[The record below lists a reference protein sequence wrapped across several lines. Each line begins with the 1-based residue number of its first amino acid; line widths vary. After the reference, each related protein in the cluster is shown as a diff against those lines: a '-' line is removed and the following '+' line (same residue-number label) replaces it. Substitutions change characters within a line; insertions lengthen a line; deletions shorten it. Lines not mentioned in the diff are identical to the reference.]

1 MIKKA
6 IAIFRARGISGLLR
20 ATVSRLRGLLA
31 GRAVSFSTY
40 KDRLAGKSGI
50 EIGGPSQAFSR
61 RGLFPVYPIVGN
73 LDNCNFCSTTVWG
86 GTSNQGKNYRYDPN
100 KPSGQQ
106 HIAEATSMESL
117 SSGAYDFVL
126 SSHMLEHSANPIL
139 ALSEWKRLLK
149 NDGTLVLLLPNKK
162 HTFDHRRPTTTMAH
176 LIADFNAGTKEDDLT
191 HLQEIL
197 ALHDLGRDPEA
208 GSWAAF
214 ESRTRRNSEN
224 RCLHHHA
231 FDAKLCVELVTYAG
245 LKVKAVE
252 EIRPHHILVLARKER
267 TDCVLTT
274 MSGNDTSDVPQ
285 GAQSVS

>member
-1 MIKKA
+1 MIRKA

-20 ATVSRLRGLLA
+20 VTASRVCGLLA
-31 GRAVSFSTY
+31 GRAASFSTY
-40 KDRLAGKSGI
+40 KHQLAGKSGI

-86 GTSNQGKNYRYDPN
+86 GTSKQGKNYRFDPN
-100 KPSGQQ
+100 KPNGQQ
-106 HIAEATSMESL
+106 HIAEATSMEAL

-149 NDGTLVLLLPNKK
+149 NDGILVLLLPDKN

-176 LIADFNAGTKEDDLT
+176 LIADFCAGTKEDDLT

-197 ALHDLGRDPEA
+197 ELHDLGRDPEA
-208 GSWAAF
+208 GNWATF
-214 ESRTRRNSEN
+214 ESRARRNSEN
-224 RCLHHHA
+224 RCLHHHV
-231 FDAKLCVELVTYAG
+231 FDAKLCTELFKYVG
-245 LKVKAVE
+245 LKIEAVE
-252 EIRPHHILVLARKER
+252 EIRPHHILLLARKQR
-267 TDCVLTT
+267 TDRVLTT
-274 MSGNDTSDVPQ
+274 MSGNDTSHILQ
-285 GAQSVS
+285 GAQ